1 MGGKAVSNDN
11 LYSSDFNNDQDLSEA
26 DTRAKF
32 IDPMLK
38 EAGWKEN
45 QIKREYQVSKGKII
59 KKNGKEKRK
68 KAQYADYLLVYND
81 YPVAVIEAK
90 KAKKSKDAG
99 LDLSLIHI

>member
-38 EAGWKEN
+38 EAG
-45 QIKREYQVSKGKII
+45 
-59 KKNGKEKRK
+59 
-68 KAQYADYLLVYND
+68 
-81 YPVAVIEAK
+81 
-90 KAKKSKDAG
+90 
-99 LDLSLIHI
+99 